1 MATYTIHKCVIKTFA
16 ISVLQAIELVLFAEI
31 CVGGG
36 HLLNYMKFIWNLSS
50 KNSQCNNI

>member
-31 CVGGG
+31 CVGGE
-36 HLLNYMKFIWNLSS
+36 HLLNYMKFIWNFSS